1 MIIRDRSIGTKEA
14 LTVINEDDGDSEA
27 KNSSSVAE
35 TTAAEATEET
45 QTSVEEV

>member
-14 LTVINEDDGDSEA
+14 LTVINEDDGDSKA

-35 TTAAEATEET
+35 TTAAKATEET